1 MIYLQE
7 SLLPL
12 HIGNRRNMSNER
24 SNIWDQVGKPLFL
37 YDNSSVHATE
47 NSIVLKNLLLDL
59 IGMLLSLYDIL
70 KITCLITL
78 PNEVNNITFSVSYYC
93 LIRNHITA

>member
-1 MIYLQE
+1 ML
-7 SLLPL
+7 
-12 HIGNRRNMSNER
+12 
-24 SNIWDQVGKPLFL
+24 LFL
-37 YDNSSVHATE
+37 YDNSSDYATKAE
-47 NSIVLKNLLLDL
+47 QIVLKNLLLDL
-59 IGMLLSLYDIL
+59 VGMLLSLYDIL